1 MKNKVDRILE
11 YLLVVLFS
19 VMLFSVLWQ
28 VFSRFL
34 LKSPSTITDEVS
46 SFGLI
51 WVGLLGA
58 AYATG
63 KKLHLAI
70 DLFPQKLVSRK
81 AVFWDGFV
89 YLAIALFSMMV
100 LVIGGGRL
108 CWITFALGQ
117 KSAAL
122 EIPLGFVYLVVPLS
136 GALILYYCILHFKH
150 LLQQTKT

>member
-11 YLLVVLFS
+11 YLLVALFS
-19 VMLFSVLWQ
+19 IMLFSVLWQ
-28 VFSRFL
+28 VFSRFF
-34 LKSPSTITDEVS
+34 LKSPSTLTDEIS
-46 SFGLI
+46 SYGLI

-70 DLFPQKLVSRK
+70 DLFPKKLVARR
-81 AVFWDGFV
+81 AVFLDGFV
-89 YLAIALFSMMV
+89 YVAVAFFSIMV
-100 LVIGGGRL
+100 MVIGGGRL

-136 GALILYYCILHFKH
+136 GLLILYYCILHFE
-150 LLQQTKT
+150 LLRKQKKD

>member
-11 YLLVVLFS
+11 HLLVTLFTI
-19 VMLFSVLWQ
+19 MLLSVLWQ

-34 LKSPSTITDEVS
+34 LKAPSTITDEIS
-46 SFGLI
+46 SYGLI

-70 DLFPQKLVSRK
+70 DLLPDRLVSKRK
-81 AVFWDGFV
+81 ILFDGFV
-89 YLAIALFSMMV
+89 YMAVALFSLTV
-100 LVIGGGRL
+100 LVIGGSRL
-108 CWITFALGQ
+108 CWITFTLGQ

-122 EIPLGFVYLVVPLS
+122 EIPLGFVYLVLPLS
-136 GALILYYCILHFKH
+136 GLLILYYCFLHLKSIRP
-150 LLQQTKT
+150 QIED

>member
-11 YLLVVLFS
+11 YALVVLFS
-19 VMLFSVLWQ
+19 LMLLSVLWQ

-34 LKSPSTITDEVS
+34 LKSPSTLTDEIA

-70 DLFPQKLVSRK
+70 DLFPEKLVAKR
-81 AVFWDGFV
+81 VIFFDGFV
-89 YLAIALFSMMV
+89 YSAVALFSLMV
-100 LVIGGGRL
+100 MVIGGGRL

-122 EIPLGFVYLVVPLS
+122 EIPLGFVYLVLPIS
-136 GALILYYCILHFKH
+136 GILIVYYCFIHFK
-150 LLQQTKT
+150 LLREEKKD

>member
-11 YLLVVLFS
+11 YLLVALFTI
-19 VMLFSVLWQ
+19 MLLSVLWQ

-34 LKSPSTITDEVS
+34 LKTPSTITDEIS

-63 KKLHLAI
+63 KKLHLSI
-70 DLFPQKLVSRK
+70 DLLPDSMVSKRK
-81 AVFWDGFV
+81 KFFDGFV
-89 YLAIALFSMMV
+89 SMAVGIFSLMV

-108 CWITFALGQ
+108 CWITFTLGQ

-122 EIPLGFVYLVVPLS
+122 EIPLGIVYLALPLS
-136 GALILYYCILHFKH
+136 GILILYYCFLHLKWFRP
-150 LLQQTKT
+150 QIED